1 MALASVP
8 AARLGT
14 LDQCRA
20 LRVEPLAPN
29 LAHSP
34 SEYCLSEMPSEAHEE
49 VWGGDRWAPGGPGGG
64 GASGPCTL
72 AVWREVSV
80 AAGRTLCGPE
90 TVTQAAI
97 MCLFLRIAKVGEDF
111 STGRI
116 MQVSTEMFLKSF
128 FVLSQNTE
136 AELFP

>member
-49 VWGGDRWAPGGPGGG
+49 VWGGDRWALGGPGGG